1 MSIKRRQGDD
11 RKARDLSCLLIPV
24 ASLRL
29 PDCALSL
36 TDVHIVPLS
45 ASTSRTSQIYNEQV
59 RDLFGHGG
67 SGHGLRVREHPTK
80 GAFVEGLSARPVSCY
95 QQVQRLLE
103 DGMSAR

>member
-1 MSIKRRQGDD
+1 MASIATPHRRRPLNDTGSTLNS
-11 RKARDLSCLLIPV
+11 RSSR
-24 ASLRL
+24 ASSNYLR
-29 PDCALSL
+29 PS
-36 TDVHIVPLS
+36 V
-45 ASTSRTSQIYNEQV
+45 QIYNEQV

-80 GAFVEGLSARPVSCY
+80 GAFVEGLSARPVVSY